1 MSGGGGM
8 CYFFLKHKSC
18 PIELSFR
25 GCNYR
30 DLSEILA
37 LFFLCWI
44 TLWMSGRADNRSPN
58 CFLEL
63 VKAPRASVASV
74 RGFFSPFTG
83 FHTPNDFFFFFLK
96 KVRNNLKLPS
106 SELILL
112 SLTWFISSLV
122 FVYSEYQL
130 RFAKRLLKFGEP
142 LWEFFFWAC
151 NNKTRNT
158 AAKVCQRSA
167 WISLLSEKVQAK

>member
-1 MSGGGGM
+1 MAAIIETWVKFWRFSPFAGSL
-8 CYFFLKHKSC
+8 CEC
-18 PIELSFR
+18 PVGQTIGPQIASWSSQKLREHL
-25 GCNYR
+25 YP
-30 DLSEILA
+30 LY
-37 LFFLCWI
+37 
-44 TLWMSGRADNRSPN
+44 
-58 CFLEL
+58 
-63 VKAPRASVASV
+63 KA
-74 RGFFSPFTG
+74 FFSPFTG

-106 SELILL
+106 FELILL

-130 RFAKRLLKFGEP
+130 GFAKRLLKFGEP
-142 LWEFFFWAC
+142 LWEFFFWVC